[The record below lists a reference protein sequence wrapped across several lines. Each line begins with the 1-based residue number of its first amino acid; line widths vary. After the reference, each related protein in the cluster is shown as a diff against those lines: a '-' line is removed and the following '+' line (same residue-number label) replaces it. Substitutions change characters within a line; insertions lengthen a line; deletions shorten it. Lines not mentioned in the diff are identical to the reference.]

1 MRDGEVIEYG
11 AHADLLARRG
21 VYAELHRLQFSA

>member
-1 MRDGEVIEYG
+1 MRDGMVVEAG
-11 AHADLLARRG
+11 AHAELLAQHG

>member
-1 MRDGEVIEYG
+1 MREGRVMERG
-11 AHADLLARRG
+11 AHAELIAHGG

>member
-1 MRDGEVIEYG
+1 MSDGRVVESG
-11 AHADLLARRG
+11 AHAELLERRG